1 MNPLKKIYWANALF
15 SEADRDFNTKCVTIL
30 RQDGYQVFLP
40 QEIIENNPK
49 EIKSPSSRSIFNKDT
64 SAIIDSD
71 LIIAC
76 IDQESIDSGVACEI
90 GIACMTGIPILA
102 LYTDFRQYRIGD
114 GRMYKNPYI
123 LGAIESNGK
132 VFSDFETL
140 RKEIKIY
147 LNKEELPDLVS
158 HFSDIAK
165 NYSEFIINL
174 DKKYTQPFFI
184 PGIVDKHIR
193 ETRPTTVMEFGCGDG
208 KLLEKLGNDY
218 NRIKFI
224 GFDSTAM
231 INQSKQKINFS
242 RNVELY
248 DNFETIKENYG
259 HRKIDLIMLIFSL
272 HDNNNQFDILE
283 KMTSLLR
290 PNSKLLFL
298 ELMQGDLP
306 NLTESLRK
314 GLSLPMKS
322 FDSRLNVGS
331 INYFSKILQFKIE
344 LINLHIPEIIFN
356 SADELFAYIQF
367 FGIDKGLIFH

>member
-132 VFSDFETL
+132 VFSDFEPL
-140 RKEIKIY
+140 R
-147 LNKEELPDLVS
+147 
-158 HFSDIAK
+158 
-165 NYSEFIINL
+165 
-174 DKKYTQPFFI
+174 
-184 PGIVDKHIR
+184 
-193 ETRPTTVMEFGCGDG
+193 
-208 KLLEKLGNDY
+208 
-218 NRIKFI
+218 
-224 GFDSTAM
+224 
-231 INQSKQKINFS
+231 
-242 RNVELY
+242 
-248 DNFETIKENYG
+248 
-259 HRKIDLIMLIFSL
+259 
-272 HDNNNQFDILE
+272 
-283 KMTSLLR
+283 
-290 PNSKLLFL
+290 
-298 ELMQGDLP
+298 
-306 NLTESLRK
+306 
-314 GLSLPMKS
+314 
-322 FDSRLNVGS
+322 
-331 INYFSKILQFKIE
+331 
-344 LINLHIPEIIFN
+344 
-356 SADELFAYIQF
+356 
-367 FGIDKGLIFH
+367 